1 VSEPGGW
8 VARRHPNQKRYQAST
23 ACIDFLDSYQKN
35 NLEEIH
41 LSRFT

>member
-1 VSEPGGW
+1 MGG
-8 VARRHPNQKRYQAST
+8 APPPKSDAISGLT